1 MKIWQMVLCGSVA
14 AMLSGVV
21 SAQTSTGLDCSKAVS
36 TTAKMVCSDKGLAAL
51 DGTMS
56 DLYRASGQSPEVIAQ
71 QRRDLFRSDQC
82 SAASDARACVESA
95 YHRRIIALEIEQKKA
110 GSAKSATL
118 DCGAG
123 KKALK
128 ALFYNG
134 TEPASVMLIYGNDHA
149 VALVAMSG
157 SGSRYTAPGIEYWE
171 HQGEAAVTWRGA
183 KMTCRVVR

>member
-1 MKIWQMVLCGSVA
+1 MKIWRMVLCGPVA
-14 AMLSGVV
+14 AMLCGVG
-21 SAQTSTGLDCSKAVS
+21 SAQTSTGLDCSKAIS

-95 YHRRIIALEIEQKKA
+95 YQRRIIALEIEQEKA

-134 TEPASVMLIYGNDHA
+134 TKPASVMLTFGNDHA

-157 SGSRYTAPGIEYWE
+157 SGSRYIAPGIEYWE